1 MKRGDMAQID
11 YDAAADREMR
21 RTVALGGGI
30 ILLMLMGC
38 AGGVFLGWLIWG
50 I

>member
-1 MKRGDMAQID
+1 MKRGDMAQLE
-11 YDAAADREMR
+11 YEVAEREMR
-21 RTVALGGGI
+21 RTVAIGGGI

-38 AGGVFLGWLIWG
+38 AVGVFLGWLIWG

>member
-1 MKRGDMAQID
+1 MKRGDMAQLD
-11 YDAAADREMR
+11 DDAAFDREMR

-30 ILLMLMGC
+30 MLLMLMGF
-38 AGGVFLGWLIWG
+38 AGGVFVGWLVWG